1 MDQPAL
7 FARLDRQQ
15 IETPSWGYARC
26 GTRFGAIPAPGQ
38 ATTLDE
44 KLEDAA
50 IVHRFTGIC
59 PSVALHIPWDTAP
72 NGDWAAMKRRADQLG
87 IRIGAIN
94 PNVFQDTAYA
104 LGSACSP
111 FAHVRAK
118 AIEHMAGECTAIM
131 RATGSDTLSLWFGDG
146 TNYPGQDCMRTRK
159 RRMETALKAV
169 YERLP
174 ANARMLVEYKCFE
187 PSFYHTDIQDW
198 GSALLF
204 CQKLGE
210 RAQVLV
216 DTGHHLQGCNIE
228 HIVAILLDEG
238 RLGGFHFNAR
248 KYADDDLTVGA
259 IDPYQMFLIYHELV
273 GAEDCDDPRTAAC
286 AKRVAY
292 MFDQSPTLKHRIEA
306 TIQSAVFV
314 QEMYAKAVLVD
325 RAALAKARAE
335 GDVTG
340 AEEILKDAYATDVRP
355 MLAAWRTAKGLAA
368 EPLKAYRASGLKEK
382 AAAERAQR
390 HGAAAL
396 AGGGGFQ

>member
-1 MDQPAL
+1 MDQSTL
-7 FARLDRQQ
+7 FARLSAQQ
-15 IETPSWGYARC
+15 VETPSWGYARC

-72 NGDWAAMKRRADQLG
+72 NGDWAAMQRKAASLG

-111 FAHVRAK
+111 FAEVRTK
-118 AIEHMAGECTAIM
+118 AIEHMAGECVAIM

-159 RRMETALKAV
+159 KRMETALRAV
-169 YERLP
+169 AERLP
-174 ANARMLVEYKCFE
+174 ADSRMLVEYKCFE

-198 GSALLF
+198 GSALLL
-204 CQKLGE
+204 CQKCGPQ
-210 RAQVLV
+210 AQVLV
-216 DTGHHLQGCNIE
+216 DTGHHLPGCNIE

-238 RLGGFHFNAR
+238 RLGGFHFNSR
-248 KYADDDLTVGA
+248 KYADDDLTVGS
-259 IDPYQMFLIYHELV
+259 IDPYQMFLIYNELV
-273 GAEDCDDPRTAAC
+273 AAEESGDATAAAC

-306 TIQSAVFV
+306 TIQSAAFV
-314 QEMYAKAVLVD
+314 QEMYAKALLVD
-325 RAALAKARAE
+325 RAALAAARAS

-340 AEEILKDAYATDVRP
+340 AEEVLRDAYHSDVRP
-355 MLAAWRTAKGLAA
+355 MLATWRTAKGIAA
-368 EPLKAYRASGLKEK
+368 EPLKAYRASGLKER
-382 AAAERAQR
+382 AVAERGAR
-390 HGAAAL
+390 HGKLAA

>member
-1 MDQPAL
+1 MDQTAF
-7 FARLDRQQ
+7 FARLDHQR
-15 IETPSWGYARC
+15 IETPSWGYSRC
-26 GTRFGAIPAPGQ
+26 GTRFGAIPEPGQ

-59 PSVALHIPWDTAP
+59 PSVALHIPWDKAP
-72 NGDWAAMKRRADQLG
+72 NNDWVAMKRRADQLG

-94 PNVFQDTAYA
+94 PNVFQDTRYA

-111 FAHVRAK
+111 FSDVRAM
-118 AIEHMAGECTAIM
+118 AIEHMAGECTQIM
-131 RATGSDTLSLWFGDG
+131 RDTGSDTLSLWFGDG

-174 ANARMLVEYKCFE
+174 AGSRMLVEYKCFE

-204 CQKLGE
+204 CQKCGPK
-210 RAQVLV
+210 AQVLV
-216 DTGHHLQGCNIE
+216 DTGHHLPGCNIE
-228 HIVAILLDEG
+228 HIVASLLDEG

-248 KYADDDLTVGA
+248 KYADDDLTVGS
-259 IDPYQMFLIYHELV
+259 IDPYQMFLIYNELV
-273 GAEDCDDPRTAAC
+273 GAEDSGDPVASATA
-286 AKRVAY
+286 KNVAY

-306 TIQSAVFV
+306 TIQSTVFV

-325 RAALAKARAE
+325 RAALATARAA

-340 AEEILKDAYATDVRP
+340 AEEVLRDAYNSDVRP
-355 MLAAWRTAKGLAA
+355 ALATWRTAKGLPA
-368 EPLKAYRASGLKEK
+368 EPLKAYRASGLKESAAK
-382 AAAERAQR
+382 ERAIRHGSAAA
-390 HGAAAL
+390 GAS
-396 AGGGGFQ
+396 GGFQ

>member
-1 MDQPAL
+1 MDKKAF
-7 FARLDRQQ
+7 FAALDRQR
-15 IETPSWGYARC
+15 IETPSWGYANC
-26 GTRFGAIPAPGQ
+26 GTRFGSIPAPGQ
-38 ATTLDE
+38 AKTLDE

-72 NGDWAAMKRRADQLG
+72 NGDWEAMKRRADGLG

-94 PNVFQDTAYA
+94 PNVFQDKRYS

-111 FAHVRAK
+111 FADVRAM
-118 AIEHMAGECTAIM
+118 AIAHMAKECTAIM

-146 TNYPGQDCMRTRK
+146 TNYPGQDDMRARK
-159 RRMETALKAV
+159 RRMEAALKEV
-169 YERLP
+169 YAALP
-174 ANARMLVEYKCFE
+174 AKSRMLVEYKCFE

-198 GSALLF
+198 GSALLL
-204 CQKLGE
+204 CQKLGPQ
-210 RAQVLV
+210 AQVLV
-216 DTGHHLQGCNIE
+216 DTGHHLSGCNIE

-259 IDPYQMFLIYHELV
+259 INPYEMFLIYNELV
-273 GAEDCDDPRTAAC
+273 AAELDSDAVASAC
-286 AKRVAY
+286 AKQVAY

-325 RAALAKARAE
+325 RAALAKARAA
-335 GDVTG
+335 GDVTS
-340 AEEILKDAYATDVRP
+340 AEDVLKDAYHTDVRP
-355 MLAAWRTAKGLAA
+355 MLAEWRTAKGLAA

-382 AAAERAQR
+382 AIEERAKR
-390 HGAAAL
+390 HGAAA
-396 AGGGGFQ
+396 AGSGGGFQ